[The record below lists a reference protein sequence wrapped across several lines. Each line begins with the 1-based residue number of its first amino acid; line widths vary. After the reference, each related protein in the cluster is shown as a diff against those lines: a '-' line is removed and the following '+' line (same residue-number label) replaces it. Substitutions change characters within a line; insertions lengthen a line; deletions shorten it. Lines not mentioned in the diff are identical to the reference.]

1 MSTIRTN
8 PARWTGLGLV
18 LSLMVAASVLN
29 GCQRASRKAP
39 ADQAPDVR
47 VTLVV
52 EPAPPAVGDAR
63 VVVQLADASG
73 KPIDGAAV
81 NVRGDMSHAGMQ
93 PVLATAAEE
102 TGGAYAADFEWT
114 MAGDWIVTVTAVL
127 PDGRTA
133 TRQFDLTVQKP

>member
-1 MSTIRTN
+1 MKPVTRRLTPILL
-8 PARWTGLGLV
+8 ALGLV
-18 LSLMVAASVLN
+18 ALLGLA
-29 GCQRASRKAP
+29 GCQRASRQAP

-47 VTLVV
+47 ISLAV
-52 EPAPPAVGDAR
+52 EPAPPTVGAAR

-93 PVLATAAEE
+93 PVLATAAEQS
-102 TGGAYAADFEWT
+102 GGAYAADFEWT
-114 MAGDWIVTVTAVL
+114 MAGDWIVAVTAVL

-133 TRQFDLTVQKP
+133 TRQFDLAVQKP

>member
-1 MSTIRTN
+1 MK
-8 PARWTGLGLV
+8 PAFRRLTPILLALGLV
-18 LSLMVAASVLN
+18 ALLGLA
-29 GCQRASRKAP
+29 GCQRTSRQQP

-47 VTLVV
+47 ITLAV
-52 EPAPPAVGDAR
+52 EPAPPAIGAAR

-81 NVRGDMSHAGMQ
+81 NVRGDMSHAGML

-102 TGGAYAADFEWT
+102 ADGVYAADFEWT
-114 MAGDWIVTVTAVL
+114 MAGDWIVAVTAVL

-133 TRQFDLTVQKP
+133 TRRFDLAVQKP